1 MGKAVPPPGR
11 SSSGR
16 GLNPEFSMRRLLHTQ
31 NPHSRIPGMQFPGEP
46 GAPVLGRKS
55 LEKGKTSPA
64 EIRDLR
70 QSLALDPCP
79 APALFPINSRESHKA
94 PERCQRGWIFIGKG
108 VGWTPPPDIPGL
120 RREGDGDGLWGGTH
134 RSPGGDP
141 HPRGTGGIPGMMTGS
156 GNVHPPGGNLPAALT
171 SSRNC

>member
-16 GLNPEFSMRRLLHTQ
+16 GLNLEFSMRRLLHTQ
-31 NPHSRIPGMQFPGEP
+31 NPHSRIPGMQFSGEP

-55 LEKGKTSPA
+55 SEKGKTSPA

-79 APALFPINSRESHKA
+79 APGLFPINSRESHKA

-108 VGWTPPPDIPGL
+108 VGWTPAPDIPGL
-120 RREGDGDGLWGGTH
+120 RREGDGDGLWGGHIGASGVTPI
-134 RSPGGDP
+134 RVGQE
-141 HPRGTGGIPGMMTGS
+141 GS
-156 GNVHPPGGNLPAALT
+156 LGW
-171 SSRNC
+171 